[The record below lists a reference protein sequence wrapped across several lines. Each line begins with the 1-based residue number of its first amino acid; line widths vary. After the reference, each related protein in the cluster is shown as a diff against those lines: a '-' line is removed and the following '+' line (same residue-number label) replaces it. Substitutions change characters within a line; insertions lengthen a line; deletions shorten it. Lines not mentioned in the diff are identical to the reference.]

1 MTVDP
6 GVDTFSDIL
15 RSLNPDFLLTADT
28 TISIFIYGAMDF
40 SKITIFETKGF
51 LFSI

>member
-1 MTVDP
+1 MDP

-28 TISIFIYGAMDF
+28 AIQIFSYCAMDF
-40 SKITIFETKGF
+40 SKIPILRSKDFGF
-51 LFSI
+51 HLV